1 MLHCQLS
8 AVIHVLNALQRL
20 AWISTFSRPEVVT
33 LAVADAIAVATACA
47 MVVAAA

>member
-1 MLHCQLS
+1 MLK
-8 AVIHVLNALQRL
+8 ALQRL
-20 AWISTFSRPEVVT
+20 AWMSTLSQPEVVT